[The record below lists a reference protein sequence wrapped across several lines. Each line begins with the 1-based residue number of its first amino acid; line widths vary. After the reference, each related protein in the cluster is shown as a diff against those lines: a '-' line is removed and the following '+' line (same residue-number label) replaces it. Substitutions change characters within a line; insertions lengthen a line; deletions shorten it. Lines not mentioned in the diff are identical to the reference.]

1 MDKTKKNT
9 FYRKY
14 FYFQYPQ
21 SNVRTILEKVA
32 KLVKEISSPKELM
45 AKYIYEDPEDN
56 GYVKERVFR

>member
-1 MDKTKKNT
+1 M
-9 FYRKY
+9 
-14 FYFQYPQ
+14 
-21 SNVRTILEKVA
+21 RTILEKVA